1 MDKMIALGGNLVGL
15 AGVLLTV
22 VAGVARVTNHYH
34 LVGFEVMTLFV
45 GGMGLTLIGSFAKLH
60 VLTNRHG

>member
-1 MDKMIALGGNLVGL
+1 MHNMIALGGSIVGL

-22 VAGVARVTNHYH
+22 TAGVARVSGHYH
-34 LVGFEVMTLFV
+34 LVGFESMTLFV

-60 VLTNRHG
+60 LLSSHG